1 MTDTRK
7 PIQQETDPADTI
19 KAIIHDKGFK
29 ISSMKRSFYKKQL
42 APAGFTRL
50 IVRIKGGKNRS
61 LFEGANWIKISDT
74 PEQNAETENVIVKRL
89 FDKFINVNKK

>member
-29 ISSMKRSFYKKQL
+29 ISSMKRSFYKKQF
-42 APAGFTRL
+42 APAGLTRL
-50 IVRIKGGKNRS
+50 IVRIKGKRM
-61 LFEGANWIKISDT
+61 LYEGADWILISDDD
-74 PEQNAETENVIVKRL
+74 EKNQESENEIIKRL
-89 FDKFINVNKK
+89 FNKYINKNEKN